1 MSAKDRDSLLI
12 ARRNLKMARSP
23 EAYIRGTTRLF
34 YEWLA
39 RHSLSVP
46 EGPAVWICGDCHLGN
61 LGGIGGSQRRRWR
74 SGQGF

>member
-34 YEWLA
+34 YNWLA
-39 RHSLSVP
+39 RHSFSVP
-46 EGPAVWICGDCHLGN
+46 DGPAVWIEPV
-61 LGGIGGSQRRRWR
+61 
-74 SGQGF
+74 

>member
-1 MSAKDRDSLLI
+1 
-12 ARRNLKMARSP
+12 MARSP